1 MFIIG
6 IVCFMLAAASGIY
19 IDRQRFNR
27 RNAAGVEEF
36 DSYNAKMKAR
46 TVEGLTQAIGT
57 VAGLAGMFCIAKGL
71 WNM

>member
-6 IVCFMLAAASGIY
+6 IVCFALAAASGIY

-36 DSYNAKMKAR
+36 DSYNAKMKAK
-46 TVEGLTQAIGT
+46 VAEGLTQAVGT
-57 VAGLAGMFCIAKGL
+57 IAGLAGMFCIAKGL

>member
-6 IVCFMLAAASGIY
+6 IVCFALAAACGIY

-46 TVEGLTQAIGT
+46 TAEGITQAIGT
-57 VAGLAGMFCIAKGL
+57 VAGLAGMVCIAKGL
-71 WNM
+71 WNI